1 MFLLPEICTP
11 CFCIFALHG
20 YELILNFKLFK
31 LLQVVVPQVLL
42 VTMYISLSKPS
53 WLFCLCYVF
62 FFLKIL
68 HSPIYVLYY
77 ISSKILSLHRS
88 KARELKYDVKTILTF
103 CLHFTAVC
111 DFIDIFIYTKWMCQ
125 IVYHTAILKRFTLT
139 IKSG

>member
-1 MFLLPEICTP
+1 MFLLPEMCTP
-11 CFCIFALHG
+11 CFCIVALHG
-20 YELILNFKLFK
+20 YELMLNFKLFK
-31 LLQVVVPQVLL
+31 LLKVVSTPSSAGHYVHLSLQTQLTFLFVL
-42 VTMYISLSKPS
+42 
-53 WLFCLCYVF
+53 CF

-111 DFIDIFIYTKWMCQ
+111 DFIDIFIYTEWMCQ
-125 IVYHTAILKRFTLT
+125 IVYHTAILKRFILT